1 MVCTYGNLRP
11 GHADHDSE
19 EDEEGVPSYRPP
31 FVGGRLVPRANLVG
45 WVMLGGCAQVRFATT
60 TILHG
65 DDFIDGGGVLVR
77 GRGPRI
83 VIHEGGEQA
92 PQGKDRAAAKRHR
105 RWLRLRPIL
114 AASIVVHARGWHH
127 PSLRQLGP
135 LAAWDRLA
143 SLP

>member
-45 WVMLGGCAQVRFATT
+45 WVMLGV
-60 TILHG
+60 L
-65 DDFIDGGGVLVR
+65 GVLVR
-77 GRGPRI
+77 GRGPCI
-83 VIHEGGEQA
+83 EIHEGGEQA
-92 PQGKDRAAAKRHR
+92 PQGEDRAAAKCHH
-105 RWLRLRPIL
+105 RWLHLRPIL
-114 AASIVVHARGWHH
+114 GASVVVHARGWL
-127 PSLRQLGP
+127 PPPLRQLGP